1 MIDLY
6 TDTPPNGRKPAIL
19 LEELELPYTIHK
31 IDIGKGDQF
40 TPEFKAINPN
50 SKIPAIRDR
59 DRDLTL
65 FESGA
70 ILIYLAEKTGQL
82 LPTDLAGRTQVLA
95 WLMFQMASVGPMLG
109 QLGHFR
115 NAAPEPIPYAVER
128 YHRETLRLLDV
139 IDHQLVAGPYIAGD
153 YSIADIATFPWVAA
167 AQTPYLG
174 ISLGAFANVDR
185 WVETM
190 QQRPAVQVG
199 MNLLQPNFNSHWGTL
214 AAPQPTTQPTAAS
227 ATPAFAAPDQHSRR
241 HTRLIS
247 R

>member
-6 TDTPPNGRKPAIL
+6 TYTTPNGRKPAIL

-59 DRDLTL
+59 DNDLTI

-70 ILIYLAEKTGQL
+70 ILIYLAEKAGKL
-82 LPTDLAGRTQVLA
+82 LPTDVAGRAKVME
-95 WLMFQMASVGPMLG
+95 WLMFQMASVGPMFG

-115 NAAPEPIPYAVER
+115 NAAPEAIAYAVER
-128 YHRETLRLLDV
+128 YQRETLRLLDV
-139 IDHQLVAGPYIAGD
+139 LDGQLEHYPYIVGD

-167 AQTPYLG
+167 AKTPYLG
-174 ISLGAFANVDR
+174 ISIAAFPNVDH
-185 WVETM
+185 WVEM
-190 QQRPAVQVG
+190 MKKRPAVQVG
-199 MNLLQPNFNSHWGTL
+199 MDILQPSFNSSFGTL
-214 AAPQPTTQPTAAS
+214 ATADGAAQLTAA
-227 ATPAFAAPDQHSRR
+227 
-241 HTRLIS
+241 
-247 R
+247 